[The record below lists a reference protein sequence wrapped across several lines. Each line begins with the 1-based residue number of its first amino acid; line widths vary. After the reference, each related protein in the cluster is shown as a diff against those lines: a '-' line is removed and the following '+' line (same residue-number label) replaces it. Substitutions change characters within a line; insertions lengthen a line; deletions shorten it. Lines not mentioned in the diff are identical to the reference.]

1 LSTFDKVLE
10 PNTDFSTACAS
21 LNKLNIRRLIKDTS
35 SPEYIS
41 SSEYVSLCES
51 AEITLA
57 SFFKQLGFLHQ
68 YHLTSIQAISILK
81 YRYNKEPYFT
91 HAVVPLMRADSTK
104 SYYEL
109 NNCLSC
115 QGVVLINGNLQM
127 KNKARRI
134 MTARGGL
141 EFLNLSPFLIDINA
155 FNNGNKSHVV
165 SFDAYNK
172 DLREYSYKD
181 ISKPE
186 SSIDKFSVPSDDDF
200 EHLRAE
206 LNHYQTNIL
215 NTTLLQ

>member
-1 LSTFDKVLE
+1 
-10 PNTDFSTACAS
+10 
-21 LNKLNIRRLIKDTS
+21 
-35 SPEYIS
+35 
-41 SSEYVSLCES
+41 
-51 AEITLA
+51 
-57 SFFKQLGFLHQ
+57 
-68 YHLTSIQAISILK
+68 
-81 YRYNKEPYFT
+81 
-91 HAVVPLMRADSTK
+91 
-104 SYYEL
+104 
-109 NNCLSC
+109 
-115 QGVVLINGNLQM
+115 
-127 KNKARRI
+127 

-155 FNNGNKSHVV
+155 FSNGNKSHVV

-186 SSIDKFSVPSDDDF
+186 SSIDKFPVPSDDDF